1 MYSAIVFLPL
11 VGALVAGFGGRLIG
25 DRGAQ
30 VVTCGAML
38 AASVLGVVAFWEV
51 AIGGRTLT
59 VEVMPWIVSGSFEAS
74 WALRWDTLT
83 AVMVLVVTV
92 VSTMVVT
99 SGTEVTA
106 GSKPYLGEGAG
117 G

>member
-11 VGALVAGFGGRLIG
+11 VAALVAGLRGRVIG

-30 VVTCGAML
+30 VVTCGAMIL
-38 AASVLGVVAFWEV
+38 SSILGVVAFWEV
-51 AIGGRTLT
+51 AIGGQPRTIEVLT
-59 VEVMPWIVSGSFEAS
+59 CVVSGSFEAH

-92 VSTMVVT
+92 VSTTVHVYSVGHMSQARKLV
-99 SGTEVTA
+99 E
-106 GSKPYLGEGAG
+106 
-117 G
+117 